1 MQLVR
6 LLLSKALLKS
16 APQSNIRATNDDKY
30 PVHIY
35 ITFNHESNNDN
46 DDNNDIDNDD
56 DDDDDDD
63 NDDNDDDD
71 DDDNDDDNDDCNDN
85 DNNNDG
91 NDKDTCTIPCELQWL
106 HL

>member
-56 DDDDDDD
+56 DDDDD

-71 DDDNDDDNDDCNDN
+71 DSNDN